1 MKKIT
6 TKILLVALLA
16 STSSLMAEPLSKMS
30 LIKPAQKEVGQM
42 SAQELKKL
50 LDDGEDVIILDVREA
65 KQRAEGNIPSD
76 DFNKENFIAITRGNL
91 EWKVQ
96 NKIKDTDADALI
108 VTFCRSGG
116 RGALAA
122 QVLRQLGYKKATTLK
137 GGLKGWVRAGYPIQ
151 TGLGL
156 MVLKKAK

>member
-1 MKKIT
+1 MKKLT
-6 TKILLVALLA
+6 TKLLLVALLA
-16 STSSLMAEPLSKMS
+16 STSSLMAEPLPKMS

-42 SAQELKKL
+42 AAQELKKL
-50 LDDGEDVIILDVREA
+50 LDDGEDVIVLDVREA

-96 NKIKDTDADALI
+96 NKIKNTDALI

>member
-1 MKKIT
+1 MKKMT
-6 TKILLVALLA
+6 TKVLLIALLA
-16 STSSLMAEPLSKMS
+16 STSLLMAEPLSKMA

-50 LDDGEDVIILDVREA
+50 LDDGEDVIVLDVREA

-96 NKIKDTDADALI
+96 DKIKDTDALI

-137 GGLKGWVRAGYPIQ
+137 GGLKGWVKAGYPIQ

-156 MVLKKAK
+156 MALKKAK

>member
-1 MKKIT
+1 MKKLT
-6 TKILLVALLA
+6 TKVLLVALLA
-16 STSSLMAEPLSKMS
+16 STSSLIAEPLSKMT

-42 SAQELKKL
+42 TAQELKKL
-50 LDDGEDVIILDVREA
+50 LDDGEDVIVLDVREA

-96 NKIKDTDADALI
+96 DKIKDTDALI

-137 GGLKGWVRAGYPIQ
+137 GGLKGWVKAGYPIQ

>member
-1 MKKIT
+1 MKKMT
-6 TKILLVALLA
+6 TKVLLVVLLA
-16 STSSLMAEPLSKMS
+16 STSLLVAQPLSKLA

-42 SAQELKKL
+42 TAKKLKKM
-50 LDDGEDVIILDVREA
+50 LDNGDDVIVLDVREA
-65 KQRAEGNIPSD
+65 KQRAEGNIPAD

-96 NKIKDTDADALI
+96 KKIKDTNALI

-122 QVLRQLGYKKATTLK
+122 QVLRQLGYKRATTLK
-137 GGLKGWVRAGYPIQ
+137 GGLKGWTKAGYPIQ
-151 TGLGL
+151 TGVGL
-156 MVLKKAK
+156 TVLKNAKK

>member
-1 MKKIT
+1 MKHFT
-6 TKILLVALLA
+6 SQMLLAALLTT
-16 STSSLMAEPLSKMS
+16 TSSLMAQPLSKMA

-42 SAQELKKL
+42 TPKELKKL
-50 LDDGEDVIILDVREA
+50 LDDGEDIIVLDVREA
-65 KQRAEGNIPSD
+65 IQRAEGNIPAD

-96 NKIKDTDADALI
+96 NKIKNTDALI

-122 QVLRQLGYKKATTLK
+122 KVLRQLGYKKATTLK
-137 GGLKGWVRAGYPIQ
+137 GGLKGWVKAGYPIK

-156 MVLKKAK
+156 MILKK

>member
-6 TKILLVALLA
+6 TKVLLVALLA
-16 STSSLMAEPLSKMS
+16 STGSLMAEPLSKIS

-42 SAQELKKL
+42 TAKELKKL
-50 LDDGEDVIILDVREA
+50 LDDGEDVIVLDVREA

-96 NKIKDTDADALI
+96 NKIKNTDALI

-151 TGLGL
+151 TGLGF
-156 MVLKKAK
+156 MILKKAK

>member
-1 MKKIT
+1 MKHLTSKLLLAA
-6 TKILLVALLA
+6 LLVTT
-16 STSSLMAEPLSKMS
+16 TSLTAQPLSKMS

-42 SAQELKKL
+42 TAQQLKKL
-50 LDDGEDVIILDVREA
+50 FDDGEDVIILDVREA
-65 KQRAEGNIPSD
+65 KQRAEGDIPSD

-96 NKIKDTDADALI
+96 SKIKDTNTLI

-137 GGLKGWVRAGYPIQ
+137 GGLKGWVKAGYPIK

>member
-1 MKKIT
+1 MKKMT
-6 TKILLVALLA
+6 TKVLLVALLA
-16 STSSLMAEPLSKMS
+16 STSSLMAEPLSKMA

-42 SAQELKKL
+42 TAQELKKL
-50 LDDGEDVIILDVREA
+50 LDDGEDVIVLDVREA

-96 NKIKDTDADALI
+96 NKIKDTDALI

-137 GGLKGWVRAGYPIQ
+137 GGLKGWVKAGYPIQ

>member
-6 TKILLVALLA
+6 TKVLLVALLA
-16 STSSLMAEPLSKMS
+16 STGSLMAEPLSKIS

-42 SAQELKKL
+42 TAKELKKL
-50 LDDGEDVIILDVREA
+50 LDDGEDVIVLDVREA

-96 NKIKDTDADALI
+96 NKIKNTDALI

-137 GGLKGWVRAGYPIQ
+137 GGLKGWVSAGYPIQ
-151 TGLGL
+151 TGLGF
-156 MVLKKAK
+156 MILKKAK